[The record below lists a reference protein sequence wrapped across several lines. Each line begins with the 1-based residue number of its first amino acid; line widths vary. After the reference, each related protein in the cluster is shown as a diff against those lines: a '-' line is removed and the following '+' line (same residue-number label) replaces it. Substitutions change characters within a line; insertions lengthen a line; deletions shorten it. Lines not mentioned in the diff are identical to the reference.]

1 MDLAS
6 VGLGIAIG
14 VVVVGVIALFHYY
27 KTLMLHVKECR
38 DMQDTYEQRITLHE
52 TLNDSL
58 KKQLLA
64 DADVRKALEE
74 YNIGLKN
81 LADKQ
86 LQGRLDTITAICE
99 ILKSSRVKLEELFQI
114 LEVAKS
120 TGTLIDQTFADQLI
134 RIVREIRSN
143 HVEDSIAAMGNPVP
157 DSSDQK
163 TVKTIESETVE
174 SSDEEGHY

>member
-14 VVVVGVIALFHYY
+14 VVAVGVIALFHYY
-27 KTLMLHVKECR
+27 KTLMLHVKEFR

-74 YNIGLKN
+74 YNISLKD

-86 LQGRLDTITAICE
+86 LQGRLDTITAIFE